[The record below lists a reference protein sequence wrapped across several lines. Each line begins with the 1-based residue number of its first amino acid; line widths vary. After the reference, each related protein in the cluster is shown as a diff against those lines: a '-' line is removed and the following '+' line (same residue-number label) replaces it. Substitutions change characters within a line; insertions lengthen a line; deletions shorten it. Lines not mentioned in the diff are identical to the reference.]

1 VDENESSQRRG
12 ENPKLKSRLLFLRHV
27 LSFGFADFSFLF
39 APDREVRLLQ
49 NIKFDRVSSAR
60 LHLHVRAT
68 LKLMVEPAQT

>member
-1 VDENESSQRRG
+1 
-12 ENPKLKSRLLFLRHV
+12 V